1 LLNGYWEKM
10 VEAIWNQ
17 GGTVTAFM
25 GDALMAIFNAPLP
38 QEDHAL
44 CAVRAAVG
52 MRAAVMEY
60 QANLSREIQVSFGFG
75 INTGLAVIGNLGS
88 GRMQNYTAI
97 GDVVNVASRLQG
109 NASDNDIL
117 LNRSTFIK
125 VRQYV
130 RVDLLPPMSV
140 KNRTEPLE
148 VFRLKGLA

>member
-1 LLNGYWEKM
+1 M

-17 GGTVTAFM
+17 GGTVTAFI
-25 GDALMAIFNAPLP
+25 GDALMAIFNTPLP

-44 CAVRAAVG
+44 RAVRAAVG

-60 QANLSREIQVSFGFG
+60 QANISREIQVSFGFG

-130 RVDLLPPMSV
+130 RVELLPPMSL
-140 KNRTEPLE
+140 KNRTEALE
-148 VFRLKGLA
+148 ILLLKGLAR